1 MPQIKHQNVNCM
13 DTDKRVAPPRYTI
26 CLLIWVAKFQTSH
39 VLQSNKNNNYWG
51 CCDRLSDSIIAKIVL
66 QYWCQVE
73 GWWLGLTPDGITG
86 RSDVVLFVLK
96 AATIIWRFVYIR
108 TRAPRFCIRL
118 ACLLNMIKLFRYQM
132 V

>member
-1 MPQIKHQNVNCM
+1 MSASILGLSKAELKSRLMTIPAEAIVKAAAKVVNAFGVPKFLPVVETCGDGM

-73 GWWLGLTPDGITG
+73 G
-86 RSDVVLFVLK
+86 
-96 AATIIWRFVYIR
+96 
-108 TRAPRFCIRL
+108 
-118 ACLLNMIKLFRYQM
+118 
-132 V
+132 